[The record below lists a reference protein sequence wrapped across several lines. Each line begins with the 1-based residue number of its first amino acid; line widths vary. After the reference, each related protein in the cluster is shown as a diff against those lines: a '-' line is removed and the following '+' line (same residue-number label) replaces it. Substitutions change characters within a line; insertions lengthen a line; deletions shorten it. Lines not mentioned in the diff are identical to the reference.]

1 MCKVI
6 LVLCLLMAQMAFAK
20 TIICQQA
27 ARDVRLEL
35 YQTPDKVKL
44 FVLNPLGYSYLN
56 FIDQPVSEANL
67 ENIKYQVDSLRPLG
81 ASFWA
86 EWDAKNCKVQITKP
100 LKDTM
105 IECSAK
111 ATASSNDK
119 IDFLSLVVSTL
130 TDQSF
135 SGTWKSLR
143 FRMTVSTEGK
153 YGSDFFFMA
162 IPVYEQGC
170 VAL

>member
-6 LVLCLLMAQMAFAK
+6 LVLGLLMTQIALSK

-35 YQTPDKVKL
+35 YQTPEKLKV

-56 FIDQPVSEANL
+56 FMDQPVSESSL
-67 ENIKYQVDSLRPLG
+67 DHIKYQADSLRPLG

-86 EWDAKNCKVQITKP
+86 EWNTKDCKVQISNP

-105 IECSAK
+105 VECSAK
-111 ATASSNDK
+111 AIASSNDK
-119 IDFLSLVVSTL
+119 IDFLSLTVSTL

-135 SGTWKSLR
+135 SGTWKSIR

-170 VAL
+170 VSL

>member
-1 MCKVI
+1 MCKIVFI
-6 LVLCLLMAQMAFAK
+6 ISLFVAQVTFSK

-27 ARDVRLEL
+27 ARDVRVEL
-35 YQTPDKVKL
+35 YQTPEKVKI

-56 FIDQPVSEANL
+56 FMDQPVSEAHLGNL
-67 ENIKYQVDSLRPLG
+67 QYQADSLRPLG

-86 EWDAKNCKVQITKP
+86 EWSAQDCKVQIEKP
-100 LKDTM
+100 LKNTQ

-111 ATASSNDK
+111 AVASSNDK
-119 IDFLSLVVSTL
+119 IDFLSLTVSTL